1 MENSFHPPLI
11 ADTSVSLWVWSI
23 DYSMWKE
30 LNPIFSPK
38 LCQCLLLAINGNL
51 EKEFKLVGIKNGS
64 YQNGIFILWLKNWR
78 FYYVLGKNEN
88 TCITRLT
95 ENRNFIS
102 MFGVILLTL
111 CPWIWNFL
119 ENRSCKVKGE
129 LFSNILFK
137 FTCS

>member
-1 MENSFHPPLI
+1 MSYVESSFHSSLI
-11 ADTSVSLWVWSI
+11 AGTSASLWVWSI
-23 DYSMWKE
+23 DYSTWKE
-30 LNPIFSPK
+30 LNPIFSPT

-51 EKEFKLVGIKNGS
+51 EKEFELVGIKNGS
-64 YQNGIFILWLKNWR
+64 YPNGIFILWLKSWG

-102 MFGVILLTL
+102 MFRVILLTL

-119 ENRSCKVKGE
+119 ESRSWKVKGK
-129 LFSNILFK
+129 LFQ
-137 FTCS
+137 